1 MSISSVG
8 GPAADYST
16 PAAPASAG
24 DPTSTAPATAPAS
37 ATDSTPAVSAPSRPS
52 TTVTLSDG
60 REIEVDVVMYT
71 GKITSMP
78 MSVASAPQLFVQ
90 ADKDHDGKLSLDE
103 FTDQLKRVGV
113 NADEAKTM
121 FQSFNKSKGK
131 EMSIDDF
138 VDGVVATN
146 AGGNSAYQ
154 DLYVSYTA
162 GVDGKYDMGVDAAYM
177 AQGASTAAAYWAKHP
192 ELQRRS

>member
-1 MSISSVG
+1 MSISSLG

-16 PAAPASAG
+16 PAAPANTNEA
-24 DPTSTAPATAPAS
+24 AS
-37 ATDSTPAVSAPSRPS
+37 ATPTSAPAADSTPAAPAPARPS

-71 GKITSMP
+71 GKVTSMP

-103 FTDQLKRVGV
+103 FTDQLKLVGV
-113 NADEAKTM
+113 SADEAKTM
-121 FQSFNKSKGK
+121 FQNFNKSKGK

-146 AGGNSAYQ
+146 AGGSSAYQ

-162 GVDGKYDMGVDAAYM
+162 GTDGKYDMGVDAAYM
-177 AQGASTAAAYWAKHP
+177 AQGASTAATYWAKHP

>member
-1 MSISSVG
+1 MSISSLG
-8 GPAADYST
+8 GPAADYPT
-16 PAAPASAG
+16 PAAPVTGS
-24 DPTSTAPATAPAS
+24 DSVSTGPATAAV
-37 ATDSTPAVSAPSRPS
+37 ADSTPAMPPAARPS

-60 REIEVDVVMYT
+60 REIEVEVVMYT
-71 GKITSMP
+71 GKVSSMP

-90 ADKDHDGKLSLDE
+90 ADKDQDGKLSLDE

-113 NADEAKTM
+113 NADDAKKL
-121 FQSFNKSKGK
+121 FQSFNKSKGS

-146 AGGNSAYQ
+146 AGGSSVYQ
-154 DLYVSYTA
+154 DLYASYTSGA
-162 GVDGKYDMGVDAAYM
+162 DGKYSMQVDAAYM
-177 AQGASTAAAYWAKHP
+177 AQGASTAAAYWTRHP